1 MTMRK
6 LILPLVIVVVV
17 AGLFINSRTNQREQN
32 ADSMADPVAE
42 AQQVDDGLT
51 NSPGQVA
58 ETAAHNDAANTQS
71 ESDERSPTEA
81 TEPGAA
87 DRNGD
92 STTEPQRSTRTLSTI
107 SDNADA
113 PAMSDRVY
121 YVIEEA
127 QRMQQADQWEAAL
140 MELNAL
146 YASFENLTPFEQ
158 MTLLNFYTNT
168 LIRLEMWQES
178 ITAFS
183 KMLTVP
189 DLRPDINARA
199 LLALGQLHQQVNEA
213 PAAVTYYEAWLDF
226 TENTPGLE
234 AQRARVRDQMQVLR

>member
-6 LILPLVIVVVV
+6 LILPAVIGVVV

-51 NSPGQVA
+51 TSPGQ
-58 ETAAHNDAANTQS
+58 AAAVNDSAKSQS
-71 ESDERSPTEA
+71 VSDESSPTDA
-81 TEPGAA
+81 TEPGAS
-87 DRNGD
+87 DRSGD
-92 STTEPQRSTRTLSTI
+92 STAEPQRSTRTLSTI

-140 MELNAL
+140 MGLNAL

-183 KMLTVP
+183 KMLTVR

-234 AQRARVRDQMQVLR
+234 AQRARVHEQVQALR

>member
-6 LILPLVIVVVV
+6 LILPAVIGVVV

-51 NSPGQVA
+51 TSPGQ
-58 ETAAHNDAANTQS
+58 AAAVNDSANSQS
-71 ESDERSPTEA
+71 VSDESSPTDA
-81 TEPGAA
+81 TEPGAS
-87 DRNGD
+87 DRSRD
-92 STTEPQRSTRTLSTI
+92 STAEPQRSTRTLSTI

-121 YVIEEA
+121 FVIEEA

-199 LLALGQLHQQVNEA
+199 LLALGQLHHQVNEA

-234 AQRARVRDQMQVLR
+234 AQRARVHEQVQALR

>member
-1 MTMRK
+1 MSMRK
-6 LILPLVIVVVV
+6 LILPAVIVVVV
-17 AGLFINSRTNQREQN
+17 AGLFINSRISQRDQN
-32 ADSMADPVAE
+32 ADSMADLSEGVQQVADGQTTDLGQAAE
-42 AQQVDDGLT
+42 A
-51 NSPGQVA
+51 
-58 ETAAHNDAANTQS
+58 ETHNDAANTQS
-71 ESDERSPTEA
+71 VSDESSPTDA
-81 TEPGAA
+81 TDPRAA
-87 DRNGD
+87 DRSGD
-92 STTEPQRSTRTLSTI
+92 STAEPQRSTRTLSTI
-107 SDNADA
+107 SDNADV

-234 AQRARVRDQMQVLR
+234 AQRARVRDQMQALR